1 MPCDSHMLGACLS
14 YWCRWGRCSFSH
26 YKCCPLLS
34 HVTQG
39 AMSPLWCIWA
49 TLQSALTCTAAAA
62 ASMGFQEVGGNCYV
76 SSQPPAP
83 QDAVVSPGSAPP
95 APASRRP
102 SISERTTEKALASC
116 GTPACR
122 CRSEIAAAVHW
133 CKATGEILCKQEENM
148 PVPLVTP

>member
-14 YWCRWGRCSFSH
+14 YWCRWGCCSFSH

-62 ASMGFQEVGGNCYV
+62 ASVGFQEVGGNCYV

>member
-1 MPCDSHMLGACLS
+1 MTATCLEPAFLTGAGGDAAS
-14 YWCRWGRCSFSH
+14 SRH
-26 YKCCPLLS
+26 KCCPSLS

-49 TLQSALTCTAAAA
+49 TLQSALTCTPAAA
-62 ASMGFQEVGGNCYV
+62 ASVGFQEVGGNPHV

-83 QDAVVSPGSAPP
+83 QDAVVSPGSARP
-95 APASRRP
+95 APACRRP

-122 CRSEIAAAVHW
+122 CHSEIAAAVHW